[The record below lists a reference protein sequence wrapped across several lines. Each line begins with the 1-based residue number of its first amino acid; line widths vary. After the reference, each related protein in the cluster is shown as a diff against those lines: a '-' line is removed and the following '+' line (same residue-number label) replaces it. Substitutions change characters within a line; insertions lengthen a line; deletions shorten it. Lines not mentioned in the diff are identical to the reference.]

1 MAMVTRGDRSEGHFG
16 LSIGESRDRTDDKRI
31 LTEYGVFGF
40 TTERQGQA
48 DF

>member
-1 MAMVTRGDRSEGHFG
+1 MAMVTRGIGRRPFG

-31 LTEYGVFGF
+31 LTEYEVFGF
-40 TTERQGQA
+40 TTARQGMA